1 MSGSLPLAALAL
13 SMLLSS
19 LGTSIANVA
28 LPDIARGFG
37 VPFAAV
43 QWVVLAYLLAVT
55 VLVVLAGR
63 LGDAMGRRRLL
74 LTGLAVFTAGSA
86 LCGLVPEPWAPGP
99 WASGLWVLV
108 AARAVQGAGAAAM
121 MALTLAFVGTAV
133 PPERTGRA
141 MGVMGST
148 SAVGTALGPAVGGVL
163 IAAFGWRGVFWICVP
178 LGLAAFVLAWRALP
192 ADDPASRPAR
202 GFDPAGAA
210 LLAVALVAY
219 ALAMTVGQGWGQ
231 GWGLLV
237 AAAATGAFVAVE
249 ARAPDPLIRLG
260 LLHQPALAGGF
271 AMSLLVTTV
280 VMATLV
286 VGPFHLSGALG
297 LGAAEVGLAMS
308 AGPLVAALAGVPAG
322 RLVDRHGAR
331 RMTRAG
337 LGGMA
342 AGCAA
347 LAVAPAAFGVGGYI
361 AALSLLTGGYALFQA
376 ANNTAVM
383 GTVPPAEKGVVS
395 GLLTLSRN
403 LGLVTGASVMGAA
416 FAWAAGGSGA
426 PAAIAA
432 GTATT
437 FTLATVLVAVALGLA
452 GRGVRLA
459 RQSG

>member
-28 LPDIARGFG
+28 LPNIAHVFG

-86 LCGLVPEPWAPGP
+86 LCGLVPESWAPGP
-99 WASGLWVLV
+99 WALV

-141 MGVMGST
+141 MGVVGST
-148 SAVGTALGPAVGGVL
+148 SAAGTALGPAVGGIL

-178 LGLAAFVLAWRALP
+178 LGLAAFGLAWRALP
-192 ADDPASRPAR
+192 ADIPASRPAR
-202 GFDPAGAA
+202 GFDLAGAA

-237 AAAATGAFVAVE
+237 AAAAAGAFVAVE
-249 ARAPDPLIRLG
+249 ARASDPLIRLG
-260 LLHQPALAGGF
+260 LLHQPALASGF

-297 LGAAEVGLAMS
+297 LGVAGVGLAMS

-337 LGGMA
+337 LGGMV

-347 LAVAPAAFGVGGYI
+347 LAAVPAAFGAGGYI
-361 AALSLLTGGYALFQA
+361 AGLALLTGGYALFQA

-383 GTVPPAEKGVVS
+383 GAVPPAEKGVVS

-403 LGLVTGASVMGAA
+403 LGLVTGASVMGAT
-416 FAWAAGGSGA
+416 FAWGAGGSGT

-437 FTLATVLVAVALGLA
+437 FAVAAVLVVAALGLA
-452 GRGVRLA
+452 GQGVRLA